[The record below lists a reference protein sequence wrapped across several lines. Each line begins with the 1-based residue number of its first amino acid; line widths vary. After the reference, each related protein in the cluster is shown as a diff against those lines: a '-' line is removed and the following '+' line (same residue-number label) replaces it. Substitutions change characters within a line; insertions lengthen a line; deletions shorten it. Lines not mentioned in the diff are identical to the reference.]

1 MLGLKPS
8 LSLTEIDFT
17 AKYRKLAKLHHP
29 DVGGN
34 HDVFVVLLD
43 AYEALIDPARRLQ
56 IDIEC
61 GLIVENDF
69 SSEEVDVV
77 LSEDDDSD
85 YSAVYKSTG
94 KKRKRSTERRK
105 QRKKELKR
113 KKHKMNK

>member
-1 MLGLKPS
+1 MSQYAVLGLKPS

-34 HDVFVVLLD
+34 HVFFVLLD

-56 IDIEC
+56 IDI

-77 LSEDDDSD
+77 LSEYMTLTIHWWWDS
-85 YSAVYKSTG
+85 
-94 KKRKRSTERRK
+94 
-105 QRKKELKR
+105 
-113 KKHKMNK
+113 